1 MVVKRL
7 LVLLAAWMAFCPFAS
22 SQDRNQ
28 KLGSYASAW
37 VENLSV
43 EIPQGLEICY
53 QRTDEGV
60 TRYWFEIEDI
70 KIYISPTN
78 VEHYLNGTAIILLVE
93 WYNVNTDTY
102 KYTTRKKKELKQ
114 SRLSIMENEE

>member
-1 MVVKRL
+1 MQPR
-7 LVLLAAWMAFCPFAS
+7 FAS

-28 KLGSYASAW
+28 KSGSYASAW
-37 VENLSV
+37 VEKLSV

-60 TRYWFEIEDI
+60 TRYWFEIEGI

-78 VEHYLNGTAIILLVE
+78 VEHYLNGTAIILLVRIF
-93 WYNVNTDTY
+93 VIFP
-102 KYTTRKKKELKQ
+102 
-114 SRLSIMENEE
+114 SIFLHT